1 MPPSNPL
8 PPKCQMSRHGGSSQ
22 RELLIIV
29 IMFSSAP
36 RTADGPSVRPPLVL
50 SHRRVC
56 VSASTLLTA
65 KSRSCQKLHPLVPCP
80 NPNFRLRNASQLSER
95 GMFCARWK
103 CFHLAFWET
112 RAVSGFGLIRPIKSR
127 RGQPDRNSQSGFPC
141 AFI

>member
-1 MPPSNPL
+1 MPDESARRQQPKRVIDHRHYVQLCAADRRRTECATTACALPS
-8 PPKCQMSRHGGSSQ
+8 
-22 RELLIIV
+22 
-29 IMFSSAP
+29 
-36 RTADGPSVRPPLVL
+36 T
-50 SHRRVC
+50 C